1 MPIIT
6 PCRSHPADG
15 VAKRLVAVVLTS
27 VAVTAAG
34 LPSRPGFGETVV
46 VSDGSVG
53 SNTTPASYDA
63 LEVYG
68 TDVGGDR
75 STYNADALLTL
86 AEDLRGHDAG
96 VFNAGADVTCG
107 SGVSAYGGG
116 TINLDAGTLSA
127 LSLDFDGPNAVTIHG
142 GHYATEA
149 LGLGSGATLSY
160 GPDDSIVYDVSL
172 STGASLTL
180 ARDLST
186 SGYITIDGMSTA
198 LTSAGHAI
206 TAGHLDIGN
215 GAVLFLDQNLSLT
228 NGALYLYSAGAIA
241 RTTQTISAPSFFVE
255 NASLDLLVA
264 DTFAPTE
271 TSTISGGIVN
281 APAGTV
287 LGHVEV
293 FGTNGNGD
301 RATFNVNG
309 NITLTSAAVSSNG
322 VLNLIAGTLSTPSVS
337 LSGVGSAGQSG
348 GHYNVT
354 NLSLSSGAT
363 FSFGLGDCVDSLSI
377 SDAGSRLDGLAPLTL
392 TSLSLSA
399 GSVLYLGAF
408 TGSGAIANWGLR
420 MAGDDTFFLEGLIR
434 GGRLTAGI
442 FPLSVIF
449 DADSSMTYVMRAVP
463 EIDPSTA
470 HGAVMLLVG
479 AAGLLE
485 RRLRRV
491 ALAR

>member
-1 MPIIT
+1 MPIIM
-6 PCRSHPADG
+6 PCRSQPADG

-34 LPSRPGFGETVV
+34 LPSGPGFGETVV
-46 VSDGSVG
+46 IGNGSVG

-86 AEDLRGHDAG
+86 AEDLRVHDAG

-160 GPDDSIVYDVSL
+160 GPNDSIVYDVSL

-228 NGALYLYSAGAIA
+228 NGALYL
-241 RTTQTISAPSFFVE
+241 
-255 NASLDLLVA
+255 
-264 DTFAPTE
+264 
-271 TSTISGGIVN
+271 
-281 APAGTV
+281 
-287 LGHVEV
+287 
-293 FGTNGNGD
+293 
-301 RATFNVNG
+301 
-309 NITLTSAAVSSNG
+309 
-322 VLNLIAGTLSTPSVS
+322 
-337 LSGVGSAGQSG
+337 
-348 GHYNVT
+348 
-354 NLSLSSGAT
+354 
-363 FSFGLGDCVDSLSI
+363 
-377 SDAGSRLDGLAPLTL
+377 
-392 TSLSLSA
+392 
-399 GSVLYLGAF
+399 
-408 TGSGAIANWGLR
+408 
-420 MAGDDTFFLEGLIR
+420 
-434 GGRLTAGI
+434 
-442 FPLSVIF
+442 
-449 DADSSMTYVMRAVP
+449 
-463 EIDPSTA
+463 
-470 HGAVMLLVG
+470 
-479 AAGLLE
+479 
-485 RRLRRV
+485 
-491 ALAR
+491 

>member
-1 MPIIT
+1 M
-6 PCRSHPADG
+6 PCRSQPADG

-34 LPSRPGFGETVV
+34 LPSGPGFGETVV
-46 VSDGSVG
+46 IGNGSVG

-86 AEDLRGHDAG
+86 AEDLRVHDAG

-116 TINLDAGTLSA
+116 TINLDAGTLS
-127 LSLDFDGPNAVTIHG
+127 
-142 GHYATEA
+142 
-149 LGLGSGATLSY
+149 
-160 GPDDSIVYDVSL
+160 
-172 STGASLTL
+172 
-180 ARDLST
+180 
-186 SGYITIDGMSTA
+186 
-198 LTSAGHAI
+198 
-206 TAGHLDIGN
+206 
-215 GAVLFLDQNLSLT
+215 
-228 NGALYLYSAGAIA
+228 
-241 RTTQTISAPSFFVE
+241 
-255 NASLDLLVA
+255 
-264 DTFAPTE
+264 
-271 TSTISGGIVN
+271 
-281 APAGTV
+281 
-287 LGHVEV
+287 
-293 FGTNGNGD
+293 
-301 RATFNVNG
+301 
-309 NITLTSAAVSSNG
+309 
-322 VLNLIAGTLSTPSVS
+322 TPSLS

-348 GHYNVT
+348 GRYNVT
-354 NLSLSSGAT
+354 TLSLADGAT
-363 FSFGLGDCVDSLSI
+363 LTFGLGDCVDSLSI

-399 GSVLYLGAF
+399 GSVLYLGDF
-408 TGSGAIANWGLR
+408 TGTGPIADWGLR

-442 FPLSVIF
+442 FPFSVIF

-463 EIDPSTA
+463 EIDPNTA
-470 HGAVMLLVG
+470 HGAVMLLIS